1 MIPVPASFADFYT
14 DKELR
19 DFCGDVWYE
28 TSFFVPG
35 ELQGSIVELRF
46 GAVAHRAEVYVNG
59 EKRGFHEGGFVPFCV
74 DVTDCVRYQEENRLV
89 VLVNNEL
96 SDTSLPAGET
106 EILKS
111 GRKKAVPYFDFFNY
125 SGIIRPVW
133 LMSTPRHRIC
143 DYSVRHE
150 ISGKDAC
157 TWYQVEIEN
166 PEPDIRM
173 EVRLWDEEGKLAA
186 YSEGMEGK
194 LVIADVHLWEV
205 RNAYLYRLELRL
217 FQKDQLLDEYS
228 EEIGIR
234 TVRIQGTEILLNE
247 KPIYLKGFG
256 RHEDSPV
263 LGRGFSLGF
272 LKRDFELMKWIGANS
287 FRTSHYPYAEE
298 AYQMADREGFLVIDE
313 VAAVGFVKRAGT
325 AMFTAAGSGKRP
337 ESFFASPTVARL
349 KQNHLEALKEMIQR
363 DKNHACVIAWSLFN
377 EPESNTVQAGE
388 YFREIFEAAKA
399 WDVQKRPCSFA
410 MALSSQPEDV
420 VCHQYCDFL
429 CMNRY
434 YGWYVK
440 GGSEI
445 SDAKEAFLEE
455 MERWAAL
462 DPQRPMIFTEY
473 GADTLS
479 YEHKLPSVMWSQ
491 EYQIEYLKMYH
502 EIFDRYDF
510 VRGEQVW
517 NFADFQ
523 TVETTGRANGNRKGI
538 FTRDRQPKDGAF
550 LMRRRWLES

>member
-1 MIPVPASFADFYT
+1 MIPVPASFADLYT

-298 AYQMADREGFLVIDE
+298 AYQMADRE
-313 VAAVGFVKRAGT
+313 
-325 AMFTAAGSGKRP
+325 
-337 ESFFASPTVARL
+337 
-349 KQNHLEALKEMIQR
+349 
-363 DKNHACVIAWSLFN
+363 
-377 EPESNTVQAGE
+377 
-388 YFREIFEAAKA
+388 IFQAAKA

-550 LMRRRWLES
+550 LMRRRWLEEKSK